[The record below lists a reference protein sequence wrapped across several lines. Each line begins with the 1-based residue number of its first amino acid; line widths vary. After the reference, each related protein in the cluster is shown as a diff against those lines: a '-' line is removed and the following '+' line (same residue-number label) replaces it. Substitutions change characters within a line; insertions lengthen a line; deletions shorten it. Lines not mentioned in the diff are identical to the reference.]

1 METITQK
8 LINQEVID
16 LITNEELKKVLSD
29 ILRKY
34 ESLIELSYD
43 GRQEGNVSEIN
54 VFSECFEKHELK
66 TLFQFCYYYDAVV
79 YNKKRGMMVVHLD
92 VEL

>member
-8 LINQEVID
+8 LANQEVID
-16 LITNEELKKVLSD
+16 IITNEELKKVLSD

-43 GRQEGNVSEIN
+43 GRKEGNVSGIS
-54 VFSECFEKHELK
+54 VFSGCFEKDELK
-66 TLFQFCYYYDAVV
+66 VLFQFCFYYDAVV
-79 YNKKRGMMVVHLD
+79 YNKKRGMMLVHLD
-92 VEL
+92 VDL

>member
-1 METITQK
+1 METTTK

-16 LITNEELKKVLSD
+16 LISNEELKKVLSD

-34 ESLIELSYD
+34 ESLIELSFD
-43 GRQEGNVSEIN
+43 GRQEGDVSEIS
-54 VFSECFEKHELK
+54 VFSECFEKNELK
-66 TLFQFCYYYDAVV
+66 VLFQFCYYYDAVV

>member
-1 METITQK
+1 METTTYLK
-8 LINQEVID
+8 NQEVID
-16 LITNEELKKVLSD
+16 IITNEELKKVLSD

-34 ESLIELSYD
+34 ESLIELSSD
-43 GRQEGNVSEIN
+43 GRQDGTISEIS

-66 TLFQFCYYYDAVV
+66 VLFQFCFYYDAVV
-79 YNKKRGMMVVHLD
+79 YNKKKGMMVVHLD